1 MIKTFKEHKRE
12 KTGGSGILTFDEH
25 LKNKGLTREDIK
37 DFSVNELKDK
47 YYNEVHKLGTIN
59 SEIMTTKNKLAS
71 NELLKQGI
79 DTSKSGYYLPEI
91 KQDANVF
98 KRTNKSAAEL
108 GKDIMNTYA
117 NTDNTSEIKTLKEK
131 RKEQESKTGYALY
144 DYDKK
149 RVEEKEINAYDKSI
163 GRGVNAIVDL
173 LSTVGMPYETYDE
186 NGKRTYLDT
195 YTQMK
200 DRKISESYDTK
211 VGKFL
216 GDVVYQG
223 TKIGGSA
230 VLNAI
235 APGTG
240 TVTYWGNMYRN
251 NLEQALKDGHD
262 ESNSVIYAT
271 ASTVL
276 EYATGKF
283 LGSATKKLTGGKTNE
298 YNKWLKS
305 GISKLVKND
314 AVQNFFANAGSEATE
329 EFVQEYIDNLNKNII
344 LGEKNKVF
352 SKETFEN
359 ALYSAGIGAVTG
371 GMFGGKIEND
381 NDINSKNGLKSTDE
395 QLADYKPNV
404 NIDNKIRSNIYTT
417 EAEQETQNR
426 INNDLENINRLK
438 RLRSNALDKLEQ
450 KKIDNNIESLNS
462 EINSLKAELNK
473 NKYQYVNSN
482 NEKISNLRYSAVQNN
497 FNNSVETN
505 DFMNLAEKI
514 IEEKNYNIT
523 FDPNLT
529 DEQGNLA
536 NGKISTSDNG
546 EIEIKLNPKSD
557 KAGEFLLV
565 HEITHAIETSDL
577 SKRIIEFASRNEE
590 FNSALESLKKTYN
603 TSTLSNEVVA
613 DISAQLLG
621 NQEFI
626 KSLTIENTKE
636 SKHFIKIIYE
646 SIKRLLNSLTEEGR
660 YRNFIKDLEK
670 KWRIA
675 YSTQNN
681 NLNGNIY
688 YSTIGLKGAKNLSK
702 NNNTREY
709 KKLINRQKQ
718 AEDIHNNSTDTL
730 DNTNI
735 KSKRETGW
743 YKTKYGDWGTL
754 ISDKD
759 AKLIKTLEPNKTYR
773 LEEILKHD
781 LLYQAY
787 PMLKKLKVKTAD
799 ISSSGAHSSIK
810 WLPANNVTNTI
821 FLKNND
827 ILKKDYKNTL
837 LHEINHFIEHKEKYN
852 KMSRG
857 ANLKTETKDNY
868 LNNLGEIISNETKI
882 NSNLTQDEL
891 NDIILPEQAKS
902 KPEYK
907 NIREKLIKS
916 NQKDAIVSVGG
927 KNALQDLEIS
937 IQNKIKNNQVV
948 DKKHNKYSR
957 VNEDLGELDDS
968 SFSLEQ
974 RISGDEL
981 LDAQDLIEEIKMV
994 GAKVDKNGYVTLY
1007 HQTTNENADKIRQTG
1022 KMFAKEPYV
1031 YFSTSENASQ
1041 SDGRGNT
1048 KLEFKIPAEKLILD
1062 DIFSDN
1068 ADVKIKLNSNKELD
1082 VSNYIISKNR
1092 NSVSNNHKQKQL
1104 DIIKN
1109 NNPDNDDYHTWIRN
1123 VEDIKT
1129 LEETINDSD
1138 WIDYDEYNPDL
1149 SKRDIENAIESGKI
1163 TIYSS
1168 YPIRQGVFVSPSK
1181 MEAESYSGNGKVY
1194 SKEVN
1199 INDVAWIDPT
1209 QGQYAKVY
1217 DTSSTKYSKND
1228 YEWQEYL
1235 DKNYKPTGTRTSM
1248 KKMTTP
1254 ISDPFAN
1261 SKLMFNEI
1269 NSKITEKKKQQVEK
1283 HYEIEKINDLR
1294 NYSNEVDAILTF
1306 NNYKEKKMFKDMIS
1320 KYYGKEVNYSDLKQ
1334 DLTNNYKERKNI
1346 LTDYETLDI
1355 KNEIRRSKIKV
1366 TDNLKKQI
1374 TDYSNFRKK
1383 NFGKLRLSNDG
1394 VSIENLYER
1403 LNSEYPYIFTE
1414 DIINP
1419 IDQLN
1424 KIADFMNES
1433 HTIEEKYYIDDSA
1446 IKKVTDYLIEELNN
1460 KTPLDELI
1468 ENIIISKSEIRKSVV
1483 DHYRNLAKDYI
1494 SNSANWKDKS
1504 LLSHKTNTMK
1514 RNLRDIMPQSEAD
1527 AIYNEYFVPIKE
1539 HNATIEKEM
1548 SKYNEKINKL
1558 NLNSKEA
1565 TAVQMLGELKYN
1577 PSTKLISE
1585 VVYKYID
1592 NNNLSEEKI
1601 NNAVETF
1608 RNVYDDL
1615 FVRVNEELRNNGL
1628 KEIEYRKGYFPHFTE
1643 EHGNTIIGRMAEKL
1657 GWKFNTKNL
1666 PTDIAGQTEFFTPQK
1681 KWTTFQQ
1688 RRTGDITE
1696 YNALKG
1702 YDNYLRGAM
1711 NLIYHTEDIQKLR
1724 ALENEIRYQH
1734 SDSKIKE
1741 RVDKVWENNDLD
1753 FEEKQLEINVIFN
1766 TYANELGNFIQN
1778 LRDYTNNISGK
1789 KSALDRSAENLI
1801 GRKVYNTMENV
1812 SRRVSANMVG
1822 MNISSAITNFIPL
1835 TQAYSQISTSS
1846 MLKAAAL
1853 TLSNQNKTDNFV
1865 SKSSFLTNRTN
1876 QADRLYKTTLDKI
1889 NNKSG
1894 MLFDWIDS
1902 TTSEIIVRGKYLD
1915 NIKNGM
1921 NEQTAIRNANEFAND
1936 IMAGRSLGDQP
1947 TLFNARS
1954 PITKLF
1960 TAFQLEVN
1968 NQYGYMFKDLPLD
1981 LKDKGTKGLIKAFFK
1996 MFVAAWIYN
2005 QLAEKVTG
2013 RKSAFSPIDIM
2024 SETIETVN
2032 NDNLSVY
2039 DKITNTVENISS
2051 ELPYIGGILGGGRLP
2066 ISAGLPSKDSIEYV
2080 SNLFDKEKSSDVKKS
2095 SLNNLKKELS
2105 KPLYYVLPPFGGGQ
2119 LKKTIEGAS
2128 MYSKNK
2134 TLPGSYTTS
2143 GKLRFPVNNDI
2154 LSKTQSLIFGQYA
2167 SKNARDYFNGGYA
2180 PMSEKQIK
2188 EFKESG
2194 MTIQDYWKYK
2204 NELREIKKTSD
2215 LNGKIK
2221 YLDSSGN
2228 VYWYDKANSI
2238 LYDANYKKSNRK
2250 VESLEKY
2257 NKNEKLFSF
2266 INSLKIST
2274 SAKNYLLNNELG
2286 NETTDNYGNIKYVSN
2301 NEKIYVDGL
2310 LKCKNSKGTIYWYDE
2325 MSGKIYNSQ
2334 GKIVQNVNKNDL
2346 KAMTENV
2353 TYWYNEN
2360 NNKLYNSDYQEVN
2373 KSLLK
2378 TLEKYQKHLDINE
2391 YSKYKTYDEY
2401 KFATDNSEKYSAIKT
2416 FNIDYEKYNEYNNQ
2430 IKKIQNSNYGFMT
2443 KQKVQEYI
2451 QTLPLNRN
2459 QKIALQ
2465 KLSGGYSIN
2474 NYRNEIQKYIE
2485 KSDLSQNEKKNL
2497 DSLLLN

>member
-91 KQDANVF
+91 KQDTNVF

-200 DRKISESYDTK
+200 DKKISESYDTK

-298 YNKWLKS
+298 YSKWLKS

-381 NDINSKNGLKSTDE
+381 NDINSKNGLKLTDE

-417 EAEQETQNR
+417 ETEQETQNR
-426 INNDLENINRLK
+426 INNNLENINRLK

-529 DEQGNLA
+529 DEQGNPA

-546 EIEIKLNPKSD
+546 EVEIKLNPNSD

-577 SKRIIEFASRNEE
+577 SKHIIEFAGKNEE
-590 FNSALESLKKTYN
+590 FNTALDSLKKTYN
-603 TSTLSNEVVA
+603 TNVLSNEVVA

-636 SKHFIKIIYE
+636 SRNFIKMVYE
-646 SIKRLLNSLTEEGR
+646 SIKKLLNSITEEGR
-660 YRNFIKDLEK
+660 YRNFVKSLEE

-681 NLNGNIY
+681 NLSGNIY
-688 YSTIGLKGAKNLSK
+688 YSTIGIKGAKNLSK

-709 KKLINRQKQ
+709 KKLFIRQKQ

-787 PMLKKLKVKTAD
+787 PMLKKLKVRTKTFDKQASKSYGYYYPYMLYKG
-799 ISSSGAHSSIK
+799 IY
-810 WLPANNVTNTI
+810 LNNYWI
-821 FLKNND
+821 NND
-827 ILKKDYKNTL
+827 ANYKGTL
-837 LHEINHFIEHKEKYN
+837 LHEINHYIEGYEKYN
-852 KMSRG
+852 KKSRG
-857 ANLKTETKDNY
+857 ANLYEKDRR
-868 LNNLGEIISNETKI
+868 NNLGEVISDETKI
-882 NSNLTQDEL
+882 YSEFTQEELDDIIELEQMKENPNYKSYSQELIQRNRLDFEEVEL
-891 NDIILPEQAKS
+891 NDQKTKTIA
-902 KPEYK
+902 
-907 NIREKLIKS
+907 RENNKETNDTNGKKGQS
-916 NQKDAIVSVGG
+916 NRL
-927 KNALQDLEIS
+927 NLY
-937 IQNKIKNNQVV
+937 
-948 DKKHNKYSR
+948 DK
-957 VNEDLGELDDS
+957 ELDNS

-974 RISGDEL
+974 
-981 LDAQDLIEEIKMV
+981 
-994 GAKVDKNGYVTLY
+994 
-1007 HQTTNENADKIRQTG
+1007 
-1022 KMFAKEPYV
+1022 
-1031 YFSTSENASQ
+1031 
-1041 SDGRGNT
+1041 
-1048 KLEFKIPAEKLILD
+1048 
-1062 DIFSDN
+1062 
-1068 ADVKIKLNSNKELD
+1068 
-1082 VSNYIISKNR
+1082 
-1092 NSVSNNHKQKQL
+1092 HKQKQL

-1149 SKRDIENAIESGKI
+1149 SRQDIENAIDSGKI
-1163 TIYSS
+1163 TVYSS
-1168 YPIRQGVFVSPSK
+1168 YPIKQGIFVSPSK
-1181 MEAESYSGNGKVY
+1181 MEAESYSSNGKVY

-1217 DTSSTKYSKND
+1217 GTSSTKYSKND

-1248 KKMTTP
+1248 EKMTTP
-1254 ISDPFAN
+1254 VSDSLEN

-1355 KNEIRRSKIKV
+1355 KNEIRKSKIKV

-1374 TDYSNFRKK
+1374 TDYSDFRRK

-1403 LNSEYPYIFTE
+1403 LNSEYPYVFTE

-1527 AIYNEYFVPIKE
+1527 AIYNEYFAPIKE

-1577 PSTKLISE
+1577 PATKLISE

-1846 MLKAAAL
+1846 MLKATAL

-1981 LKDKGTKGLIKAFFK
+1981 LKDKGIKGLIKAFFK

-2066 ISAGLPSKDSIEYV
+2066 ISAGLPGKDSIEYV

-2310 LKCKNSKGTIYWYDE
+2310 LKCKNSKGNIYWYDE
-2325 MSGKIYNSQ
+2325 MSEKIYNSQ

-2416 FNIDYEKYNEYNNQ
+2416 FNIDYEKYNEYNNK

-2459 QKIALQ
+2459 QKILLQ

-2485 KSDLSQNEKKNL
+2485 KLDLSQNEKKTL

>member
-91 KQDANVF
+91 KQDTNVF

-381 NDINSKNGLKSTDE
+381 NDINSKNGLKLTDE

-590 FNSALESLKKTYN
+590 FNTALESLKKTYN

-787 PMLKKLKVKTAD
+787 PMLKKLKVRTRSFD
-799 ISSSGAHSSIK
+799 VD
-810 WLPANNVTNTI
+810 ANRAYGYYFPNMIHKGIYLNNYWI
-821 FLKNND
+821 NKNAN
-827 ILKKDYKNTL
+827 YKNTL
-837 LHEINHFIEHKEKYN
+837 LHEINHYIEGYENYN
-852 KMSRG
+852 KKSRG
-857 ANLKTETKDNY
+857 ANLFEKDRR
-868 LNNLGEIISNETKI
+868 NNVGEVISDETKI
-882 NSNLTQDEL
+882 YSEFTQEEL
-891 NDIILPEQAKS
+891 NDIIDLEQMKENPNYKNYSQRLIQKNNLDFKEAKS
-902 KPEYK
+902 
-907 NIREKLIKS
+907 N
-916 NQKDAIVSVGG
+916 DT
-927 KNALQDLEIS
+927 
-937 IQNKIKNNQVV
+937 KIKNKIRNNVGKNNNETISKSTEERQSNRLKLY
-948 DKKHNKYSR
+948 DK
-957 VNEDLGELDDS
+957 ELDDS

-974 RISGDEL
+974 
-981 LDAQDLIEEIKMV
+981 
-994 GAKVDKNGYVTLY
+994 
-1007 HQTTNENADKIRQTG
+1007 
-1022 KMFAKEPYV
+1022 
-1031 YFSTSENASQ
+1031 
-1041 SDGRGNT
+1041 
-1048 KLEFKIPAEKLILD
+1048 
-1062 DIFSDN
+1062 
-1068 ADVKIKLNSNKELD
+1068 
-1082 VSNYIISKNR
+1082 
-1092 NSVSNNHKQKQL
+1092 HKQKQL

-1254 ISDPFAN
+1254 ISDPFAK

-1527 AIYNEYFVPIKE
+1527 AIYNEYFAPIKE

-1608 RNVYDDL
+1608 RNVYNDL

-1846 MLKAAAL
+1846 MLKATAL

-2119 LKKTIEGAS
+2119 LKKTIEGTS

-2228 VYWYDKANSI
+2228 VYWYDKTNSI

-2459 QKIALQ
+2459 QKIVLQ

-2485 KSDLSQNEKKNL
+2485 KLDLSQNEKKTL